1 MRLIREHPEE
11 YEELGDNFFDRYIE
25 EAETLDERCRDAAPA
40 HQQWRAWV
48 KERFHD
54 VEP

>member
-25 EAETLDERCRDAAPA
+25 EAETLD
-40 HQQWRAWV
+40 
-48 KERFHD
+48 
-54 VEP
+54 